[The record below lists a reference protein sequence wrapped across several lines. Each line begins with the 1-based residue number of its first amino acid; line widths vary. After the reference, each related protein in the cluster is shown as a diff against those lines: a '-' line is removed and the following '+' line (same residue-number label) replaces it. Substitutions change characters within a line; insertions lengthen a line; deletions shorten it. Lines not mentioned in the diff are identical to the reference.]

1 MHAVSR
7 STVQGPAGVKIHS
20 LSDNT
25 YCLSALVPRLR
36 ARHCAGR
43 FPPMIRVT
51 ELETGTQH
59 SWDLNPGLQDPK
71 PQLSTPTE
79 RVCEG

>member
-1 MHAVSR
+1 MHVVSR
-7 STVQGPAGVKIHS
+7 STVQRPAGVKIKS
-20 LSDNT
+20 LSDNI
-25 YCLSALVPRLR
+25 YRLSALVPGLR

-43 FPPMIRVT
+43 FPPVTRVT
-51 ELETGTQH
+51 ELEMGTQH
-59 SWDLNPGLQDPK
+59 SWDWNPGLQDPK